1 MSKFIQTDRLNFSPL
16 KHQVPMIVMP
26 LNNTEPSNTREL
38 ATLRVNYFL
47 NETMTTTASQDSGLN
62 SLSSGLSDERESLLE
77 FTNSVNIGDSLLTIE
92 KIANVCNLAA
102 KNQNELVSSVE
113 TIESAA
119 NISFDINIR
128 RKILCFLVIY
138 ISVIFLLLFIYLAGY
153 FGSSNF

>member
-1 MSKFIQTDRLNFSPL
+1 MSIFIKTDRPNFSPL
-16 KHQVPMIVMP
+16 KQPDPMIAMP
-26 LNNTEPSNTREL
+26 LNTEPSNTRDL
-38 ATLRVNYFL
+38 MTLRVSYFL
-47 NETMTTTASQDSGLN
+47 NETTTTSQDSGLN
-62 SLSSGLSDERESLLE
+62 SLSSGSSERESLLE

-92 KIANVCNLAA
+92 KIANECNLAA

-138 ISVIFLLLFIYLAGY
+138 ISVIFVLLFIYLAGY